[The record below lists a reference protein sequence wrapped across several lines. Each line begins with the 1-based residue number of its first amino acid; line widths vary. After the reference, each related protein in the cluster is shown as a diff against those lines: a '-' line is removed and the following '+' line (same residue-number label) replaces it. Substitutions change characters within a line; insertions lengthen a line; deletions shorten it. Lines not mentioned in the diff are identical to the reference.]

1 MLQKLQQKVV
11 NLGLFSSSWKEV
23 NFGGF
28 LRNWCDVK
36 CLCVMAFCSLC
47 ILPFTCRLD
56 LVSNHPSSQ
65 QVGKSG
71 SFWEDMTWRFL
82 HCIWLTQLS
91 AKQWSIR
98 SLESLKLEPTL
109 HLVHFVTTFYF
120 STLSTFELSTKTV
133 NKSSETFSNLIIST
147 ITFEYNFIRFCIRY
161 LFIGG
166 SILNS
171 SSELTWQKMGYL
183 KMHRAM
189 LDLHSVSKPTVM
201 PYLPIQM
208 SNGHVLRVGDK
219 RPRLPSTLN
228 DTTQE
233 KPMSKCNFLKVFDTN
248 WPTNW
253 CLFFKFGSKFQ
264 TYWHYLLSLFLCNL

>member
-1 MLQKLQQKVV
+1 
-11 NLGLFSSSWKEV
+11 
-23 NFGGF
+23 
-28 LRNWCDVK
+28 
-36 CLCVMAFCSLC
+36 MAFCSLC

-91 AKQWSIR
+91 AMEHQELRIPKTR
-98 SLESLKLEPTL
+98 AYPT
-109 HLVHFVTTFYF
+109 FGTFCFYF

-133 NKSSETFSNLIIST
+133 NKSTETFSNLKKST
-147 ITFEYNFIRFCIRY
+147 ITFWYNFIRFCCIRY

-228 DTTQE
+228 DTQE

-253 CLFFKFGSKFQ
+253 CLFFKFRSKFQ